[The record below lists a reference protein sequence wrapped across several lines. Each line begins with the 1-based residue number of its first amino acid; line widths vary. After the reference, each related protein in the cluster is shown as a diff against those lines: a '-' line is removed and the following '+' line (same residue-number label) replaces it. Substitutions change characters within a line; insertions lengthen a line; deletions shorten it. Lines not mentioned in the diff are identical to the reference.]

1 MSMEWGSPY
10 FVTDLKKLTIFGKNN
25 AILQTMTTIQ
35 LASNQDKYLISIGK
49 NAFDKNLVAQS
60 H

>member
-1 MSMEWGSPY
+1 
-10 FVTDLKKLTIFGKNN
+10 
-25 AILQTMTTIQ
+25 MTTIQ